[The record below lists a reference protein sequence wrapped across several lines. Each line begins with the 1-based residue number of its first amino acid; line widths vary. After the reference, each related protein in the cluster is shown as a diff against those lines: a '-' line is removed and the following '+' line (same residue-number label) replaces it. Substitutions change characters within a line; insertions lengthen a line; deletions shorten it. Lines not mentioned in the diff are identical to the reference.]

1 MTDKLIHPFILS
13 LISGRGNPGLL
24 GWGGLLNSSIF
35 IKKGIFLAKGIHM
48 ILRIKYIFALIV
60 LLFCVSM
67 IFAHPGKIIIDLPS
81 AGKYST
87 GLTFDGSNLWLADY
101 HDDKLYLI
109 NPNDGEIIRS
119 IPSPGFWPMG
129 LAWDGKYLWNVDAA
143 QKKIFKI
150 DPTDGT
156 ILFTIDTPTGNP
168 DGLTWDGITLWVTDY
183 REKKIMQIDL
193 NDGTAVKTL
202 TAPAK
207 SAQGLTYDGKYIWCS
222 DRLTDEIYAIDPDN
236 GEVIII
242 LKSPGKYPRGLA
254 WDGKYLWNV
263 DYQDDCIYQLVHHDD
278 ESFVLSETRKAR
290 ITFTHEAK
298 VFGQGLLKSL
308 NTYIAIPENLNQQ
321 KIDSIGFEPQQFQE
335 KSDCW
340 DQQLAVFNFTDK
352 PGESILTA
360 KMIVEADISEIQ
372 YFIFPDQCGTLKD
385 IPKDI
390 LKKYTADGS
399 KYKLKDPLIQK
410 LAKEIVGEEK
420 NPYWIARKIF
430 DYVRNHL
437 EYKLEGGWN
446 VAPVV
451 LERGTGSCSEYTISF
466 IALARAAGLPARY
479 VGAIVVRGDDASMD
493 DVFHRWPEVYLP
505 NYGWIPIDPQGG
517 DKELAADRAK
527 NIGRLSNR
535 FLITTQGGGDSE
547 YLGWYY
553 NYNQDYQTDPQVQV
567 FFETFAEW
575 EPMEVDS
582 FIQDQN

>member
-1 MTDKLIHPFILS
+1 MCFKKKGIIMFTKISIILS
-13 LISGRGNPGLL
+13 LYTLL
-24 GWGGLLNSSIF
+24 
-35 IKKGIFLAKGIHM
+35 
-48 ILRIKYIFALIV
+48 ILTSTLQ
-60 LLFCVSM
+60 S
-67 IFAHPGKIIIDLPS
+67 HPGKIIKDFESP
-81 AGKYST
+81 GKFPT
-87 GLTFDGSNLWLADY
+87 GLTHDSNNLWLADY
-101 HDDKLYLI
+101 RDDKLYMI
-109 NPNDGEIIRS
+109 NPENDEVIRS

-129 LAWDGKYLWNVDAA
+129 LAWDGQHLWNVDAA

-150 DPTDGT
+150 DPADGT
-156 ILFTIDTPTGNP
+156 ILFTIDTPTGSP
-168 DGLTWDGITLWVTDY
+168 DGLTWDGETLWITDY
-183 REKKIMQIDL
+183 KQKKIMQIDL

-207 SAQGLTYDGKYIWCS
+207 SAQGLTFDGKYFWCS
-222 DRLTDEIYAIDPDN
+222 DRLSDEIYCIDPEN

-242 LKSPGKYPRGLA
+242 INSPGKYPRGLA
-254 WDGKYLWNV
+254 WDGKNLWNV
-263 DYQDDCIYQLVHHDD
+263 DYQDDTIYQLVHHDD
-278 ESFVLSETRKAR
+278 EQFVLTETRNAQV
-290 ITFTHEAK
+290 TFTHEAK
-298 VFGQGLLKSL
+298 VYGQGSLKNL

-321 KIDSIGFEPQQFQE
+321 KIHSMRFEPQQFKE
-335 KSDCW
+335 KSDKW
-340 DQQLAVFNFTDK
+340 DQKIAAFNFVDK
-352 PGESILTA
+352 PGESILTV
-360 KMIVEADISEIQ
+360 KMIVESEISEIQ
-372 YFIFPDQCGTLKD
+372 YFIFPDKCGTLKN

-390 LKKYTADGS
+390 LIKYTADGS
-399 KYKLKDPLIQK
+399 KYKLMDAYIQK
-410 LAKEIVGEEK
+410 LAKEIVGDEQ

-451 LERGTGSCSEYTISF
+451 LDRGTGSCSEYTFSF

-505 NYGWIPIDPQGG
+505 HYGWIPIDPQGG
-517 DKELAADRAK
+517 DKELARDRAR

-567 FFETFAEW
+567 YFETFAEW
-575 EPMEVDS
+575 EPLGERVD
-582 FIQDQN
+582 QTNNQ